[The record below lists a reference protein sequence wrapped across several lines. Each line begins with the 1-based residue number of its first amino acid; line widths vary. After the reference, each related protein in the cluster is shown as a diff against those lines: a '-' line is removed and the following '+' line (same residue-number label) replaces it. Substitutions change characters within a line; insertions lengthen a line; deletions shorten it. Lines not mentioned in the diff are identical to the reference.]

1 MGISSKLH
9 SRNSPSNIYKNI
21 NMNTFAC
28 VVLSLCSVATAA
40 PGNAWTVWNQHSYR
54 SHHQAAPHHQA
65 SYKNEAADTR
75 AAPTPAPLK
84 SIAATPA
91 LSTLL
96 AAVKAAGLAETL
108 SGEGDFTV
116 FAPTN
121 DAFAKLP
128 ADTIPFLLKPENKDA
143 LAAILLRHV
152 LPNRIE
158 AAQIPAGSTNVKTV
172 GGEEITVTAGEAGV
186 SITSSANTANVI
198 ATDIQTSNGVVHLV
212 DTVF

>member
-1 MGISSKLH
+1 MITS
-9 SRNSPSNIYKNI
+9 KNI
-21 NMNTFAC
+21 FR
-28 VVLSLCSVATAA
+28 VILYFYVISR
-40 PGNAWTVWNQHSYR
+40 HSYK
-54 SHHQAAPHHQA
+54 PHHQ
-65 SYKNEAADTR
+65 SADTR
-75 AAPTPAPLK
+75 QAAAPAPAPLK
-84 SIAATPA
+84 SIAATAAATPA

-128 ADTIPFLLKPENKDA
+128 ADTIPTLLKPENKDV
-143 LAAILLRHV
+143 LAGILLRHV

-186 SITSSANTANVI
+186 SITSSAGTANVI

>member
-1 MGISSKLH
+1 M
-9 SRNSPSNIYKNI
+9 NS
-21 NMNTFAC
+21 FVC

-40 PGNAWTVWNQHSYR
+40 PGGWTVWNQHSYK
-54 SHHQAAPHHQA
+54 SHHQAP
-65 SYKNEAADTR
+65 AADTR
-75 AAPTPAPLK
+75 AAPTPAPLQ
-84 SIAATPA
+84 SIAATAAATPA

-128 ADTIPFLLKPENKDA
+128 ADTIPTLLKPENKEV
-143 LAAILLRHV
+143 LAGILLRHV

-158 AAQIPAGSTNVKTV
+158 AGQIPAGSTNVATV
-172 GGEEITVTAGEAGV
+172 GGEEITVTKGDAGV
-186 SITSSANTANVI
+186 SIKSSANTANVI